1 MLFTLVI
8 IIVYNPNINKHLTVG
23 VKMSYGFNNYSSLG
37 LTLGLAALGLAA
49 YSLRHQEARA
59 FAWIRNRLGTTRT
72 IDSVG
77 RGTLDTIPA
86 STERL
91 TLLLDP
97 THARL
102 WSNSLVVAPFPTN
115 RHSMEL

>member
-1 MLFTLVI
+1 
-8 IIVYNPNINKHLTVG
+8 
-23 VKMSYGFNNYSSLG
+23 MSYGFNNYSSLG

-77 RGTLDTIPA
+77 RGTLETFRIVRKVDA
-86 STERL
+86 S
-91 TLLLDP
+91 
-97 THARL
+97 ARPD
-102 WSNSLVVAPFPTN
+102 SC
-115 RHSMEL
+115 